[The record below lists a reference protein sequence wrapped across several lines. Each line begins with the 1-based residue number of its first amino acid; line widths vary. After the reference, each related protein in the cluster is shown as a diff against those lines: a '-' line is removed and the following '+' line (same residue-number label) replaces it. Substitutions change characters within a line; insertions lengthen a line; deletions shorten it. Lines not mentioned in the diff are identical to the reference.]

1 MCCALGE
8 AACLGGI
15 RFVPV
20 LARAARKPL
29 QAKDKLWLLLREDAS
44 KSSNTGGTMAPTEV
58 VVVLNKPTVGTKL
71 VRWPGPIRS
80 PVVSALTVLS
90 CAGLHH

>member
-1 MCCALGE
+1 MNNSTSNKLAL
-8 AACLGGI
+8 AAL
-15 RFVPV
+15 VTLATV
-20 LARAARKPL
+20 TTARAEQDSRK
-29 QAKDKLWLLLREDAS
+29 DANS
-44 KSSNTGGTMAPTEV
+44 VGTGETIRDAGTYSPGKTTPRY
-58 VVVLNKPTVGTKL
+58 KPTVGTKL

>member
-1 MCCALGE
+1 
-8 AACLGGI
+8 
-15 RFVPV
+15 
-20 LARAARKPL
+20 
-29 QAKDKLWLLLREDAS
+29 
-44 KSSNTGGTMAPTEV
+44 MAPTEV